1 MRKTLT
7 TLLAALAAVLLTSA
21 CQTVRYEL
29 RPPATETGRLC
40 VTQCSGVRETCR
52 GNEIQ
57 RARMEKEDCQRN
69 NDRTVRSCLARA
81 DSPERRK
88 DCERMRSSCYASENT
103 ERCEQDY
110 RGCYRQ
116 CGGTVHKIVE
126 DY

>member
-1 MRKTLT
+1 MRTILALLT
-7 TLLAALAAVLLTSA
+7 ATLLLPA

-40 VTQCSGVRETCR
+40 VTQCAGVRETCR
-52 GNEIQ
+52 GNEMR
-57 RARMEKEDCQRN
+57 RARLERENCERRN
-69 NDRTVRSCLARA
+69 DSTVRGCLARA

-88 DCERMRSSCYASENT
+88 DCERMRSSCYASENE

-110 RGCYRQ
+110 RGCYGQ